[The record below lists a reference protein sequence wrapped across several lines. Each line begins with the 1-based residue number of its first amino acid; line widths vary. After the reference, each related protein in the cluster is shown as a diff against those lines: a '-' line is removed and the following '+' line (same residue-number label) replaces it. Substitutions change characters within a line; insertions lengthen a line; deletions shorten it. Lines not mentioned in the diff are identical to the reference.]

1 MKNLAIIIPPRRIDA
16 PMLMSCLG
24 VWRKKYN
31 LRIFSVDV
39 RNTEVMT
46 FENIKTYDVEE
57 LHSECF
63 DAIAV
68 MGGIGTKEY
77 LWNNIDIIAQLQK
90 FDKAR
95 KLVAGIGLGTIAL
108 AQAGVLVGKEAT
120 IDNSVE
126 LVIQLKTYGAIF
138 VPDDVVALKWI
149 ITGNGKDVE
158 AFAQAVSMWLRTSS
172 PQTIK

>member
-24 VWRKKYN
+24 VWRKEYN

-39 RNTEVMT
+39 RNTDGMA
-46 FENIKTYDVEE
+46 FENIKAHDLEE
-57 LHSECF
+57 MHSECF

-68 MGGIGTKEY
+68 MDGAGTKEY
-77 LWNNIDIIAQLQK
+77 LWDNIDVIAQLQK

-95 KLVAGIGLGTIAL
+95 KLVAGIGLGSIVL

-120 IDNSVE
+120 TANSVE
-126 LVIQLKTYGAIF
+126 LVIKLKSYGTIF
-138 VPDDVVALKWI
+138 IPDDVVTLKWV

-158 AFAQAVSMWLRTSS
+158 AFAHAVSIWLRTS
-172 PQTIK
+172 PRQTIK